1 MSGAILK
8 KGFARYFIWNHV
20 SWNIGKVFGVH
31 NSFRQTQNFWK
42 KGEKKK
48 KKKAGEGSDFF
59 PERVRVDKIR
69 GYSKKRG

>member
-1 MSGAILK
+1 MCIILSDK
-8 KGFARYFIWNHV
+8 LKIFE
-20 SWNIGKVFGVH
+20 
-31 NSFRQTQNFWK
+31 K

-48 KKKAGEGSDFF
+48 KKTGEGSDFF

>member
-1 MSGAILK
+1 MCIILSDKLKIFEK
-8 KGFARYFIWNHV
+8 KG
-20 SWNIGKVFGVH
+20 
-31 NSFRQTQNFWK
+31 
-42 KGEKKK
+42 KK